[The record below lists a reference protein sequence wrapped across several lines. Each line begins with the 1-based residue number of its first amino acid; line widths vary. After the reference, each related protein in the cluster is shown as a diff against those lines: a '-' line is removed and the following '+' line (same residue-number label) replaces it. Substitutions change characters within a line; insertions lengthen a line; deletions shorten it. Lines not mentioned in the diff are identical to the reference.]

1 MTVNTWEK
9 AAFMFYSTRFN
20 LISSFIGVSFL
31 VGIVSL
37 IVGGRIIDNAVRN
50 EAENR
55 MSQDLN
61 AAYEIFTQRED
72 EIALALNVTTLDQ
85 DFRQSLKNNDT
96 LALFMRLQEISKHI
110 DLDFGGVYTSA
121 NNTICRIGTSPTCE
135 KVSSFNNPMGN
146 LALDKGGA
154 VSGTVRLSQEF
165 LTRENPELAEQAQ
178 IVIDKT
184 DSAEPQTPDNTIQTD
199 GMAITAAVPLYEDG
213 EPLGVVYGGILLNKE
228 NSIVDKVI
236 ESVFQRDIFKGKNAG
251 TATIFLRDL
260 RIATN
265 VRKVEDQRA
274 IGTRVSTEV
283 KNKVLIGGERWTDRA
298 FVVHDWYITAYRPIQ
313 DIFGDRIGM
322 LAVGVLEEKYDSIRN
337 RAITVFAMIT
347 LAGVIVAAVLGYI
360 LGRRLFRPVHRLI
373 EASKEVS
380 QGQLSPEI
388 GPMPKGEIGVLQ
400 QTFIEMLESL
410 RERDRRQKADSEIK
424 LLQSEKQASIGRLA
438 AGVAHEINN
447 PLTGVLTFTHM
458 LLRRDDLAED
468 IKEDL
473 NTIAGATER
482 VKEIVKGLLDFSR
495 QTEIKPELTDINALI
510 RKSINLVEN
519 QALVKGVMVCFDP
532 EENLPMRTIDVNQM
546 QSVIINILINAID
559 SMEPGGHIII
569 NTSLTLSTEK
579 YSKKGIEIS
588 ITDTGCGISPEKL
601 DKLFEPFYTTKEVG
615 KGTGLGL
622 SVSYGIVER
631 HGGTIRVKSK
641 VGQGS
646 TFIIWLPLEEKT

>member
-1 MTVNTWEK
+1 
-9 AAFMFYSTRFN
+9 MFYSTRFN

-55 MSQDLN
+55 MSQELN
-61 AAYEIFTQRED
+61 AAYELFKQRED
-72 EIALALNVTTLDQ
+72 EIALALNVITLDH
-85 DFRQSLKNNDT
+85 DFRRSLKNNDT
-96 LALFMRLQEISKHI
+96 LDLFIRLQEISNHI

-121 NNTICRIGTSPTCE
+121 NSTICRMGTSPTCE
-135 KVSSFNNPMGN
+135 KVSSFNNPMGD
-146 LALDKGGA
+146 LALDERGP
-154 VSGTVRLSQEF
+154 VSGTVKLTQDF
-165 LTRENPELAEQAQ
+165 LKRENPELAEQAKMEINSPTTGISESQ
-178 IVIDKT
+178 NSNKY
-184 DSAEPQTPDNTIQTD
+184 TD
-199 GMAITAAVPLYEDG
+199 GMAVTAAVPLYEDG
-213 EPLGVVYGGILLNKE
+213 EPLGVVYGGILLNKD

-236 ESVFQRDIFKGKNAG
+236 KSVFQREIFKEKNVG

-265 VRKVEDQRA
+265 VMNFEGQRA

-298 FVVHDWYITAYRPIQ
+298 FVVNSWYITAYRPVE

-322 LAVGVLEEKYDSIRN
+322 LAVGVLEEKYDAIRN
-337 RAITVFAMIT
+337 RAITVFAIIT

-360 LGRRLFRPVHRLI
+360 LGRRLFKPVHRLI

-380 QGQLSPEI
+380 QGELSPEI

-400 QTFIEMLESL
+400 QTFTEMLESL
-410 RERDRRQKADSEIK
+410 RERDRQQKADSEIK

-473 NTIAGATER
+473 NTIVGATER
-482 VKEIVKGLLDFSR
+482 VREIVKGLLDFSR

-510 RKSINLVEN
+510 RKAMNLVEN
-519 QALVKGVMVCFDP
+519 QALVKGVMICFDP
-532 EENLPMRTIDVNQM
+532 EENLPKRTIDVNQM
-546 QSVIINILINAID
+546 ESVIINILINAID

-579 YSKKGIEIS
+579 YSKKGIEIT
-588 ITDTGCGISPEKL
+588 IIDTGCGISPENL
-601 DKLFEPFYTTKEVG
+601 DKLFEPFFTTKEVG

>member
-1 MTVNTWEK
+1 
-9 AAFMFYSTRFN
+9 MFYSTRFN

-55 MSQDLN
+55 MSQELN
-61 AAYEIFTQRED
+61 AAYELFKQRED
-72 EIALALNVTTLDQ
+72 EIALALNVITLDH
-85 DFRQSLKNNDT
+85 DFRRSLKNNDT
-96 LALFMRLQEISKHI
+96 LDLFIRLQEISNHI

-121 NNTICRIGTSPTCE
+121 NSTICRMGTSPTCE
-135 KVSSFNNPMGN
+135 KVSSFNNPMGY
-146 LALDKGGA
+146 LALDERGP
-154 VSGTVRLSQEF
+154 VSGTVKLTQDF
-165 LTRENPELAEQAQ
+165 LKRENPELAEQAKMEINSPTTGISESQ
-178 IVIDKT
+178 NSNKY
-184 DSAEPQTPDNTIQTD
+184 TD
-199 GMAITAAVPLYEDG
+199 GMAVTAAVPLYEDG
-213 EPLGVVYGGILLNKE
+213 EPLGVVYGGILLNKD

-236 ESVFQRDIFKGKNAG
+236 KSVFQREIFKEKNVG

-265 VRKVEDQRA
+265 VMNFEGQRA

-298 FVVHDWYITAYRPIQ
+298 FVVNSWYITAYRPVE

-322 LAVGVLEEKYDSIRN
+322 LAVGVLEEKYDAIRN
-337 RAITVFAMIT
+337 RAITVFAIIT

-360 LGRRLFRPVHRLI
+360 LGRRLFKPVHRLI

-380 QGQLSPEI
+380 QGELSPEI

-400 QTFIEMLESL
+400 QTFTEMLESL
-410 RERDRRQKADSEIK
+410 RERDRQQKADSEIK

-473 NTIAGATER
+473 NTIVGATER
-482 VKEIVKGLLDFSR
+482 VREIVKGLLDFSR

-510 RKSINLVEN
+510 RKAMNLVEN
-519 QALVKGVMVCFDP
+519 QALVKGVMICFDP
-532 EENLPMRTIDVNQM
+532 EENLPKRTIDVNQM
-546 QSVIINILINAID
+546 ESVIINILINAID

-579 YSKKGIEIS
+579 YSKKGIEIT
-588 ITDTGCGISPEKL
+588 IIDTGCGISPENL
-601 DKLFEPFYTTKEVG
+601 DKLFEPFFTTKEVG